1 MKKVI
6 QTIMDMVCKTNGLMS
21 KFCRILLLV
30 IVSGKMAHNGSGIGE
45 EWVFSNVKPGLITEA
60 KL

>member
-1 MKKVI
+1 MKCSI
-6 QTIMDMVCKTNGLMS
+6 T
-21 KFCRILLLV
+21 
-30 IVSGKMAHNGSGIGE
+30 ANGSGIGE